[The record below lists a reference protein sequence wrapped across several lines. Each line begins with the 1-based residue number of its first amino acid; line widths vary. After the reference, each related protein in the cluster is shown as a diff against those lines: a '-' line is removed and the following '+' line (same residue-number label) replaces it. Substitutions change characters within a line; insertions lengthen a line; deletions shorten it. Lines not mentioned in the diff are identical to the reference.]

1 MMRKEIV
8 LSGTGGQGVILAGLI
23 LAEAAVSDGINAT
36 HNQSYG
42 PEARGGASRAEV
54 ILSTEDIHFAEIDRP
69 DILVALSQE
78 ACTKYGKTVRT
89 EGLLIIDPYW
99 VKKVDVPGVKIVEI
113 PVTETA
119 LKLFN
124 KDVAGNII
132 ALCALNGYL
141 GLVSEEAQRD
151 AILLRVPASS
161 REMNLKAMEAGF
173 NLGKAVRE
181 T

>member
-1 MMRKEIV
+1 MRKEIV

-23 LAEAAVSDGINAT
+23 LAESAVADGINAT

-54 ILSTEDIHFAEIDRP
+54 ILSTEEIHFAEIDQP

-78 ACTKYGKTVRT
+78 ACTKYGKTVRPG
-89 EGLLIIDPYW
+89 GLLIIDPYW
-99 VKKVDVPGVKIVEI
+99 VKKADAPGVKIVEI
-113 PVTETA
+113 SVTETA
-119 LKLFN
+119 MKLFG

-132 ALCALNGYL
+132 ALSALNGLL
-141 GLVSEEAQRD
+141 GLVSKDAQRD
-151 AILLRVPASS
+151 AVMLRVPQSS

-173 NLGKAVRE
+173 ILGEAVRDA
-181 T
+181 

>member
-23 LAEAAVSDGINAT
+23 LAEAAVAEGLNAT

-54 ILSTEDIHFAEIDRP
+54 ILSTEDIHFAEIDQP
-69 DILVALSQE
+69 DIMVALSQE
-78 ACTKYGKTVRT
+78 ACTKYAKTVRPG
-89 EGLLIIDPYW
+89 GLLIIDPYW
-99 VKKVDVPGVKIVEI
+99 VKKVDVTGVKVVEI

-119 LKLFN
+119 MKLFG

-132 ALCALNGYL
+132 ALSALNGML
-141 GLVSEEAQRD
+141 ELVSEEAQRE
-151 AILLRVPASS
+151 AVLLRVPPSS
-161 REMNLKAMEAGF
+161 REMNLAAMEAGY
-173 NLGKAVRE
+173 NLGKAVKGA
-181 T
+181 

>member
-1 MMRKEIV
+1 MRKEIV

-78 ACTKYGKTVRT
+78 AFAKYGKTVR
-89 EGLLIIDPYW
+89 EGGLLVIDPYW
-99 VKKVDVPGVKIVEI
+99 VKKVDVAGAKIVEI

-124 KDVAGNII
+124 KDIAGNII
-132 ALCALNGYL
+132 ALSALNGML
-141 GLVSEEAQRD
+141 GLVSEEAQRE
-151 AILLRVPASS
+151 AVLLRVPPNS
-161 REMNLKAMEAGF
+161 RDMNLSAMEAGF
-173 NLGKAVRE
+173 VLGRAVRDA
-181 T
+181 